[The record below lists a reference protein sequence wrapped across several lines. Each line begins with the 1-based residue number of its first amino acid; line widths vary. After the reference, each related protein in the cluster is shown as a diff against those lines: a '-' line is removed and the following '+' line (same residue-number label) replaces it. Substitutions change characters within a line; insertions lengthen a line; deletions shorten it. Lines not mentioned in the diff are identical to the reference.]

1 MFSAKTSLQR
11 CAENKPDEQIL
22 TPTAFYNFCKK
33 NIVNIEFVYAT
44 NKDYEGEYQLLK
56 ERHDVAFT
64 IRNLEVSS
72 FPAHGHFNPQG

>member
-22 TPTAFYNFCKK
+22 TPTVFHNFCKK

-64 IRNLEVSS
+64 IVKT
-72 FPAHGHFNPQG
+72 

>member
-22 TPTAFYNFCKK
+22 TPTVFHNFCKK
-33 NIVNIEFVYAT
+33 NIVNTEFVYAT
-44 NKDYEGEYQLLK
+44 NKNYEGEAWRGIHNSQ
-56 ERHDVAFT
+56 
-64 IRNLEVSS
+64 NLEVSS